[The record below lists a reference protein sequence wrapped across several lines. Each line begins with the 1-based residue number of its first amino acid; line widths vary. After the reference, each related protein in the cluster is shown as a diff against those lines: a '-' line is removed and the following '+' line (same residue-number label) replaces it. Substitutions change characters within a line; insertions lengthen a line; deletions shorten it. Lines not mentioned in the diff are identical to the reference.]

1 MSGLHEARRAHGA
14 GTRRRVRVLLLLAF
28 TACSFA
34 LPRTAAALDPINP
47 GRAQLPKI
55 AQTPSFDVT
64 RPFATCSDQ
73 TYALCATAP
82 CFVFNGVAYC
92 KCDVEHGDSI
102 SLPFSYGNNQNVCT
116 ANAEGVGNGYMISTY
131 SLPASLRAPGG
142 DMALYTCPA
151 GTSNAAY
158 AQCDGGYCF
167 ESTRGNSFPGFT
179 QPLTD
184 REIICSCP
192 ITVANPETAY
202 VGFQIAGPWPCQEDF
217 FDNCSSPPA
226 GKNTGDTIYVGAPT
240 GTGAFLTELLD
251 GSVPPLHRCEPQR

>member
-1 MSGLHEARRAHGA
+1 MSGLHEARRAQGA
-14 GTRRRVRVLLLLAF
+14 GTRRRVRILLLLAF

-131 SLPASLRAPGG
+131 SLPASVRAPGG